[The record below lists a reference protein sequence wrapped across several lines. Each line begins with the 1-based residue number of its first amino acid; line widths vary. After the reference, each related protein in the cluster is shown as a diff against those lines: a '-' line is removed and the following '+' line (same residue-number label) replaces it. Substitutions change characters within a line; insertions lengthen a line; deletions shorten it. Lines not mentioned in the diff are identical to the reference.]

1 VDRGAMSRGGA
12 FRGHRLPRG
21 SGRGRRRGRVLGFL
35 LRIAAISLCA
45 LAVPLSAP
53 PPKVAARLVPA
64 DLALSRVPWEGGSAY
79 YSRFP
84 AAVAGRWDDP
94 SFFPIAVFYGK
105 PEHAAHLRSLGINTY
120 LGAEHDG
127 SKISTITGTGM
138 SVIAQQDEWTPSE
151 VGDDPLVVGW
161 FISDECD
168 MGLGCHSATAAAN
181 LAEQERMVSAVRLR
195 GDGRFS
201 QANFGNGIL
210 GTFWARGTMARLV
223 QSVDVA
229 SVDKYAY
236 TSPQVQSIIP
246 GSPAWVAGARVA
258 SSATYGWLADRL
270 RSYLDPRSPH
280 PSWVVV
286 ETGRPYLTEAGAK
299 VIEPAQIQGAVWSA
313 IVHEARGI
321 VYFQHSNNPACSSTY
336 SLVDC
341 DQPHRDAVK
350 AVDAQI
356 SALAPVLNSQSYVWN
371 FTAAVDTM
379 LKTYDGHAY
388 VFASVGLK
396 GSTGR
401 KVFTLPHG
409 VEGSTVT
416 VVGESRTLP
425 VADHRFSDSFT
436 SEWSHHIYRIS
447 LDGGA

>member
-1 VDRGAMSRGGA
+1 MSRGGA
-12 FRGHRLPRG
+12 TRGPRLPREYARARP
-21 SGRGRRRGRVLGFL
+21 RGRFLGFL
-35 LRIAAISLCA
+35 LRIAAIGACA
-45 LAVPLSAP
+45 LAVPLSSP
-53 PPKVAARLVPA
+53 PSNVAARPAPA
-64 DLALSRVPWEGGSAY
+64 DLALSRVPWEGGPAY

-94 SFFPIAVFYGK
+94 SFFPIALFYGK

-127 SKISTITGTGM
+127 SKISSITSSGM
-138 SVIAQQDEWTPSE
+138 SVIAQQDEWTPAE
-151 VGDDPLVVGW
+151 VGNDPRVVGW

-168 MGLGCHSATAAAN
+168 MGLGCHGATATAN
-181 LAEQERMVSAVRLR
+181 LAEQEQMVSAVRR
-195 GDGRFS
+195 RRDGRFT
-201 QANFGNGIL
+201 QANYGNGVL

-246 GSPAWVAGARVA
+246 GSPAWVGGAKVA
-258 SSATYGWLADRL
+258 SSAAYGWLADRL
-270 RSYLDPRSPH
+270 RSYLDPRSLH

-299 VIEPAQIQGAVWSA
+299 VIGPAQIQGAVWSA

-341 DQPHRDAVK
+341 DEPHQDAVK

-371 FTAAVDTM
+371 FTAGVDTM
-379 LKTYDGHAY
+379 LKTDDGHAY

-396 GSTGR
+396 GSTGQ
-401 KVFTLPHG
+401 KVFTLPPG
-409 VEGSTVT
+409 VEGKTVT

-425 VADHRFSDSFT
+425 VVGRTFSDSFT

-447 LDGGA
+447 LHRPA